1 VAYFRTSGLG
11 VSLAHDPPF
20 QMPPTGWSAECVSER
35 EALGRRGVV
44 TSVEVDGTGII
55 RYSGRG
61 GSSYDRATAT
71 RRGNLRS
78 MTMVGQG
85 KDYPADGPPIQYV
98 TLRDS
103 ICVENIDVPVALAVM
118 AGVISQA
125 EVDAVAIATV
135 KTPEELA
142 ALTARAKRQ
151 KVLTAAEQ
159 ARADRDAARIQKE
172 EAEHGCAKALTS
184 WVPSWIATRWC
195 APGGGIK
202 VGLGA
207 VAAVAGV
214 WLVLRWAGG
223 AAGEAG
229 RRMASAREKKA

>member
-1 VAYFRTSGLG
+1 
-11 VSLAHDPPF
+11 
-20 QMPPTGWSAECVSER
+20 M
-35 EALGRRGVV
+35 
-44 TSVEVDGTGII
+44 I
-55 RYSGRG
+55 
-61 GSSYDRATAT
+61 
-71 RRGNLRS
+71 
-78 MTMVGQG
+78 
-85 KDYPADGPPIQYV
+85 
-98 TLRDS
+98 LRDS
-103 ICVENIDVPVALAVM
+103 RCVENIDVPVALAVM

-229 RRMASAREKKA
+229 RRMALAREKKA